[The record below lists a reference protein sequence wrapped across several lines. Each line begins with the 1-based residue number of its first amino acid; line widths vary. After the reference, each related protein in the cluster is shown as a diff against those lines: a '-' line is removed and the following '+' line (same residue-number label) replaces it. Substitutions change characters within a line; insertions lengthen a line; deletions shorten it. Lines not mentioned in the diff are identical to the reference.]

1 MTNYLILVITI
12 FRFCHVC
19 VVNSRGDLSRGLYS
33 WCHDINLISGI
44 VQRYECFFYKSN
56 TMGVSLA
63 IYRARI
69 GLFNCRLSNM
79 GNKYGKCICL
89 GNMVLE
95 SVRCACVLLDC
106 DAGYL
111 ILLLLIE
118 ILLVRGGDVEL
129 NPGPA
134 GAMVKRLSICHA
146 NIRSI
151 QRCNDKLDH
160 IKEEFCGRFDVITL
174 SETWLKP
181 TDGVDLMGR
190 SVYHLDGYQDPIRR
204 DRVGS
209 RGGGVLA
216 WVSNSLVCKR
226 RNDLEIE
233 NAELMWLEIR
243 CSNQKCLL
251 AVAYRT
257 DDQGNFWDI
266 LQESYIRALPL
277 GIHYI
282 IITGDL
288 NADPSTHHG
297 NKLME
302 FIEANKLTKLINVP
316 TRITETSASELDQI
330 LTNCS
335 SIIQEVDLLPP
346 VSYNDHHTVSVR
358 LNFKIAKRHS
368 YNR

>member
-1 MTNYLILVITI
+1 MLVILY
-12 FRFCHVC
+12 CC
-19 VVNSRGDLSRGLYS
+19 YYGL
-33 WCHDINLISGI
+33 
-44 VQRYECFFYKSN
+44 RYCWS
-56 TMGVSLA
+56 
-63 IYRARI
+63 
-69 GLFNCRLSNM
+69 
-79 GNKYGKCICL
+79 
-89 GNMVLE
+89 
-95 SVRCACVLLDC
+95 
-106 DAGYL
+106 
-111 ILLLLIE
+111 
-118 ILLVRGGDVEL
+118 GGDVEL

-134 GAMVKRLSICHA
+134 GAMLKRLYICHA

-243 CSNQKCLL
+243 CSNQKFLL

-266 LQESYIRALPL
+266 LQESYIRAVRL

-302 FIEANKLTKLINVP
+302 FIEANNLTKLINVP

-358 LNFKIAKRHS
+358 LNFKIAKPHS
-368 YNR
+368 YNRLMWDFGRADYMAFTAKIAQTNWETCFDYDDIDCVAQNWTDTLLNIARETIPNKMVTVRPWDKPFYNGYLRRLRRNKNRAHNLAKSDNTSAAWQQFSYT